1 MLPMTWYVTHR
12 MYYVCGILERI
23 YSPALEYGPIKIHEP
38 DQPYSH
44 VTEKSQVYNKLVLI
58 TLINFDFIPQKY

>member
-38 DQPYSH
+38 DETNSH
-44 VTEKSQVYNKLVLI
+44 VTEQI
-58 TLINFDFIPQKY
+58 TGLCTSHKYKH

>member
-38 DQPYSH
+38 DETNSH
-44 VTEKSQVYNKLVLI
+44 VTEQITGLYTSLI
-58 TLINFDFIPQKY
+58 YITQF